1 MNTCRRFKTLSV
13 AYEAASYLRY
23 VAKIHLKHNRTSKW
37 RRSIGR
43 PAARSHSNTAVR
55 DQVAWLK
62 TQLVVCWSRTSVLRN
77 ANSQEPELPAALAA
91 PVSVLSA
98 HGLKRCEAS
107 HVPNSGNIFLDIEC

>member
-1 MNTCRRFKTLSV
+1 MPEVQDPQRGVRGCELPALRSQNPPQTQPDQQV
-13 AYEAASYLRY
+13 AADG
-23 VAKIHLKHNRTSKW
+23 
-37 RRSIGR
+37 IGR

>member
-1 MNTCRRFKTLSV
+1 MNTCRRFTTLSV

-23 VAKIHLKHNRTSKW
+23 VAKIHLKHNQVAADG
-37 RRSIGR
+37 IGR